1 MVARNLAALVV
12 PLVMCALLLPEH
24 LRGEVTV
31 TVVDS
36 EVSSKFTTVA
46 EAQHHVRSLRAA
58 GSQDDITIAIG
69 EGVHAPF
76 TIGASDSGFSADGR
90 TIYRGSGGK
99 TKISGG
105 TEIPPGLFKPSKFFP
120 ARWELHISGN
130 KIHQRTIFLNGTED
144 ELFRVRTVAAGG
156 PDDPRHGVCKHYR
169 VNTQNI
175 LEMSHDN
182 RTWAL
187 AAALDCGNGWQK
199 ITSATFTAARTLL
212 TADISSLNIDHASF
226 GEIKAG
232 NCIHVCATTRA
243 MLSFNGERMVLARW
257 PNFDT
262 TAGRNVYAH
271 LASGDAGSFVVEES
285 DADVKARMLGW
296 AAAGTGWVHGYWD
309 QDWADCYRK
318 IATSA
323 ADGDNGVN
331 ITFTPADTT
340 PKHNARFYATN
351 LLDELDA
358 PGEFFF
364 ELANSTRS
372 LVHMLPPP
380 GYPSDP
386 RLWPRGPIIG
396 LEDPVVNMSGSRH
409 VTLQSMQVLHSRGVG
424 VLATD
429 VVDVAIREVNSSL
442 HSRQGVWLHGENS
455 SITNCTVVAV
465 GCGKSGHPHTTISV
479 HAITLQVY

>member
-1 MVARNLAALVV
+1 MAAWNIALASVV
-12 PLVMCALLLPEH
+12 VMCAFLP
-24 LRGEVTV
+24 RSKGGEVTV
-31 TVVDS
+31 TVAES
-36 EVSSKFTTVA
+36 EASSKFDTVA
-46 EAQHHVRSLRAA
+46 EAQHYVRGLRAA
-58 GSQDDITIAIG
+58 GSRHGVTIAIG
-69 EGVHAPF
+69 EGVHGPV
-76 TIGASDSGFSADGR
+76 TIGASDSGFSADAR
-90 TIYRGSGGK
+90 TVYRGSGRK
-99 TKISGG
+99 THISGG
-105 TEIPPGLFKPSKFFP
+105 TEIPPALFEPSKFFP

-144 ELFRVRTVAAGG
+144 DLFRVRTVAAGG
-156 PDDPRHGVCKHYR
+156 PDDPRHGQCKHYR

-175 LEMSHDN
+175 LEMSRDN

-232 NCIHVCATTRA
+232 SCIHECATTRA

-262 TAGRNVYAH
+262 TTGRNVYAH
-271 LASGDAGSFVVEES
+271 LASGGTGSFVVEEG
-285 DADVKARMLGW
+285 DAGVKARMLQW

-309 QDWADCYRK
+309 TDWADCYRK
-318 IATSA
+318 IATST

-331 ITFTPADTT
+331 ITFAPTDTT

-351 LLDELDA
+351 LFDELDA

-364 ELANSTRS
+364 ELTNATRS

-380 GYPSDP
+380 GYASDP
-386 RLWPRGPIIG
+386 KQWPHGPVIG
-396 LEDPVVNMSGSRH
+396 LKDPVVNMSGSRH
-409 VTLQSMQVLHSRGVG
+409 VTLQSIQVLHSRGVG
-424 VLATD
+424 VLANN
-429 VVDVAIREVNSSL
+429 VVDVVISEVNSSL
-442 HSRQGVWLHGENS
+442 HTRQGVWLHGVNS
-455 SITNCTVVAV
+455 SVNNCTVAAV
-465 GCGKSGHPHTTISV
+465 GCGMCLTST
-479 HAITLQVY
+479 